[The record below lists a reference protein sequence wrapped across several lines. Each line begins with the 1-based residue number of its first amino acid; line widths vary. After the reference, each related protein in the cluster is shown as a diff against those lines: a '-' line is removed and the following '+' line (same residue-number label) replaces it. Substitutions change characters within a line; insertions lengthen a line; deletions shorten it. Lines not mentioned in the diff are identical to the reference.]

1 MIEMKS
7 TLSVPELNP
16 FTPTSGIEPKRFV
29 DRDEEVRTFLGVL
42 DKAKLGRCEHFIVVG
57 PWGSG
62 KTVLLKEF
70 KNIAQRRNVP
80 AALVSASSFTSRDRE
95 LDGVRDV
102 VQQLASGF
110 PVELGRL
117 ERFYNL
123 MESIGVEIVGFGV
136 NFTKE
141 SKELSPRML
150 LEESLLRLWSDL
162 SKSSDAVLILIDDV
176 QNWSAIHTIFTTLR
190 NVLSGEKVVKGTR
203 VIVGLACTPDAWSRF
218 MLRDHPIGRYFV
230 PRMNLGK
237 LSKEDTIRF
246 IDTLLEGTGVSFA
259 KEIKERVFEH
269 AQGHLYE
276 THMLCSMLY
285 NNQIKEKVAEAVWE
299 SSLNQALSEL
309 GERVFES
316 FYDKA
321 SKIERQVLYEMAKEE
336 KPIAITD
343 FSKKIGKTLDDVS
356 KPLNRLVNKNLVD
369 KPRRGE
375 YFVSDKLFREY
386 VLKISKAG

>member
-190 NVLSGEKVVKGTR
+190 NVLSGEKIVKGTR

-230 PRMNLGK
+230 PRMNMGK

-259 KEIKERVFEH
+259 KEIRRGFSSTPEATCMKPTCSAARSTTTKSRGRSRRTCGRARLIRLLQSWGNASSKASTTRRAGLKNNFCITCALERVRW
-269 AQGHLYE
+269 
-276 THMLCSMLY
+276 S
-285 NNQIKEKVAEAVWE
+285 
-299 SSLNQALSEL
+299 
-309 GERVFES
+309 
-316 FYDKA
+316 
-321 SKIERQVLYEMAKEE
+321 
-336 KPIAITD
+336 
-343 FSKKIGKTLDDVS
+343 
-356 KPLNRLVNKNLVD
+356 
-369 KPRRGE
+369 
-375 YFVSDKLFREY
+375 
-386 VLKISKAG
+386 